1 MELWAKRF
9 FIAILVSTIFVS
21 FSLTLSLD
29 DEISFLQ
36 LTPVWIVILYG
47 SFCFLTFFFFLVL
60 GLRKNEEYLR
70 KVKKWDSPKTVSL
83 YVILVWVVFG
93 VFYYFDPKILFFFY
107 ALGFSIIYVS
117 AAYLRNEYRKHLK
130 VTFS

>member
-9 FIAILVSTIFVS
+9 LIAIPVSVMFVS
-21 FSLTLSLD
+21 FTLVLSLD

-36 LTPVWIVILYG
+36 FTPVWIVLLYG
-47 SFCFLTFFFFLVL
+47 SFCFLTFFFFSILF
-60 GLRKNEEYLR
+60 LRKNEEYLR
-70 KVKKWDSPKTVSL
+70 KVKKWDSPKAVGL

-93 VFYYFDPKILFFFY
+93 VFYYFDPKILFIFY

-117 AAYLRNEYRKHLK
+117 AAYLRNEYRKQLMEK
-130 VTFS
+130 IS

>member
-9 FIAILVSTIFVS
+9 FIAILVSVTFVS
-21 FSLTLSLD
+21 FSLALSLD

-36 LTPVWIVILYG
+36 FTPVWIVLVYG
-47 SFCFLTFFFFLVL
+47 SFCFLTFFFFFVL

-70 KVKKWDSPKTVSL
+70 KVKKWDSPKAVGL
-83 YVILVWVVFG
+83 YVILVWIVFG
-93 VFYYFDPKILFFFY
+93 VFYYFDPKILFIFY

-117 AAYLRNEYRKHLK
+117 AAYLRNEYRKQLK
-130 VTFS
+130 TKFS